1 MLVVSTG
8 RSQEELDTGL
18 EQTLIHLQ
26 KPLIGGYE
34 PANEG
39 AASKS
44 EAALS
49 LAQSLS
55 QSGGRLKF
63 TSCGEWVLA
72 NHLDFSSQ
80 QGRTLLGAEAGHRR
94 VAIIIVTLFST

>member
-1 MLVVSTG
+1 M
-8 RSQEELDTGL
+8 
-18 EQTLIHLQ
+18 
-26 KPLIGGYE
+26 PLIGGYE

-55 QSGGRLKF
+55 QSGGQIEVHKL
-63 TSCGEWVLA
+63 CDWVHA
-72 NHLDFSSQ
+72 NHLGISSQ
-80 QGRTLLGAEAGHRR
+80 QERTHLGSCSRARTQESRNYYSY
-94 VAIIIVTLFST
+94 II

>member
-1 MLVVSTG
+1 MLSVNAGS
-8 RSQEELDTGL
+8 SQEELDTGL
-18 EQTLIHLQ
+18 DQTQSHLQ
-26 KPLIGGYE
+26 WPLIGGYE

-55 QSGGRLKF
+55 QSEGRLKF

-72 NHLDFSSQ
+72 NHLGFSSQ
-80 QGRTLLGAEAGHRR
+80 T
-94 VAIIIVTLFST
+94 